1 VATKK
6 GEQKETG
13 KQARNTLCTKDK
25 QDFNQSKLMTSMTS
39 ISSRLGMSGSRKI
52 LSLCPFTL
60 KVFPSESCRVT
71 APCEE
76 EFRTMK
82 GSSDLLISFPRRKSL
97 KRSLKD

>member
-1 VATKK
+1 MVTKK

-25 QDFNQSKLMTSMTS
+25 QGFNQSKLMTSMTS
-39 ISSRLGMSGSRKI
+39 NSSRLGMFGSRKI

-71 APCEE
+71 APCAAA
-76 EFRTMK
+76 FRTVD
-82 GSSDLLISFPRRKSL
+82 GPSHLLQSFP
-97 KRSLKD
+97 